1 MSPDMDLYRL
11 RNCIRGPGDPLY
23 KYLRTSITEALRI
36 RFLVASLLNP
46 APGSWPNLRRSR
58 RTGTS
63 ITILTGTY
71 LCNTEPYALEYL
83 KEKAPSL
90 NSGYTPKPAVPS
102 IPKPTSLTCRTT
114 VKSSSARPTSPGPP

>member
-36 RFLVASLLNP
+36 RFLVAFITESGARLMAKPLEE
-46 APGSWPNLRRSR
+46 AAGR
-58 RTGTS
+58 GTS

-71 LCNTEPYALEYL
+71 LYNTEPNALEYL
-83 KEKAPSL
+83 KEKDGLSQEL
-90 NSGYTPKPAVPS
+90 RV
-102 IPKPTSLTCRTT
+102 
-114 VKSSSARPTSPGPP
+114 